1 MATVKVKFRASS
13 VGTGEGTLVYK
24 VTHRRVTRQIT
35 TGYRLYPQ
43 EWDGAHSKVVIPS
56 DRDSR
61 RQAYLKALKEKIAD
75 DMTLFREI
83 IALLDC
89 TGGHYTADEV
99 VGQYRIPPETGGFMC
114 FARSLTT
121 ELKRTGR
128 ERTAERYT
136 TVLNSFRRFLA
147 ERGDIPLNRI
157 ESALMVEYESH
168 LKAEGI
174 CPNSSSFYMR
184 GVRAVYNRAVDKK
197 LVRYVPRLFEH
208 VYTGTRADRKKAL
221 EASDIGCLVRET
233 EMSLQAGNSSNTRQK
248 TKIFFVLMFMLRGIP
263 FVDLAYLHKRDL
275 QGNTLSYRRRKT
287 GRALTVSLTPEAM
300 QMVRMIANKDKDS
313 PYLFPIL
320 QSEEGTEAA
329 YREYQSALRAFNQR
343 LAVLRQ
349 CLGMQSALS
358 SYAARH
364 TWATM
369 AYHCEIHPGIIS
381 EAMGHSSIT
390 VTETYLKP
398 FSNRKIDEAN
408 QRVIS
413 FVKNEGYPV

>member
-1 MATVKVKFRASS
+1 MSRNEITLQEMFSS
-13 VGTGEGTLVYK
+13 VIGELREGGRWGT
-24 VTHRRVTRQIT
+24 
-35 TGYRLYPQ
+35 
-43 EWDGAHSKVVIPS
+43 AHIYQSAVNAFSAFTQWQPMPMRKLSPTV
-56 DRDSR
+56 
-61 RQAYLKALKEKIAD
+61 
-75 DMTLFREI
+75 
-83 IALLDC
+83 
-89 TGGHYTADEV
+89 
-99 VGQYRIPPETGGFMC
+99 
-114 FARSLTT
+114 
-121 ELKRTGR
+121 LKRFENFLR
-128 ERTAERYT
+128 QRNCSWN
-136 TVLNSFRRFLA
+136 TVSTY
-147 ERGDIPLNRI
+147 I
-157 ESALMVEYESH
+157 
-168 LKAEGI
+168 KAI
-174 CPNSSSFYMR
+174 RS
-184 GVRAVYNRAVDKK
+184 VYNRAVDKK

-221 EASDIGCLVRET
+221 EASDISCLVRET
-233 EMSLQAGNSSNTRQK
+233 EMSLQAGNSPNTRQK
-248 TKIFFVLMFMLRGIP
+248 TKIFFVLM
-263 FVDLAYLHKRDL
+263 
-275 QGNTLSYRRRKT
+275 SYRRRKT

-408 QRVIS
+408 QKVIS

>member
-1 MATVKVKFRASS
+1 MQQNKNQLREDTINLAIEISDICDNINGCSVYVNQLLRCSSS
-13 VGTGEGTLVYK
+13 VGANLHEAKYAQSKADFINKLEMNRNEITLQEIFSSVIGELREGGRWGT
-24 VTHRRVTRQIT
+24 
-35 TGYRLYPQ
+35 
-43 EWDGAHSKVVIPS
+43 AHIYQSAVNAFSAFTKWQPMPMRKLSPTV
-56 DRDSR
+56 
-61 RQAYLKALKEKIAD
+61 
-75 DMTLFREI
+75 
-83 IALLDC
+83 
-89 TGGHYTADEV
+89 
-99 VGQYRIPPETGGFMC
+99 
-114 FARSLTT
+114 
-121 ELKRTGR
+121 LKRFENFLR
-128 ERTAERYT
+128 QRNCSWN
-136 TVLNSFRRFLA
+136 TVSTY
-147 ERGDIPLNRI
+147 I
-157 ESALMVEYESH
+157 
-168 LKAEGI
+168 KT
-174 CPNSSSFYMR
+174 
-184 GVRAVYNRAVDKK
+184 VRSVYHRAVDRKYI
-197 LVRYVPRLFEH
+197 RYVPRLFEH

-221 EASDIGCLVRET
+221 EASDISSLVRET
-233 EMSLQAGNSSNTRQK
+233 ERSLQGGTLPNTQQR
-248 TKIFFVLMFMLRGIP
+248 TRIFFVLMFMLRGIP

-275 QGNTLSYRRRKT
+275 QGNVLSYRRRKT

-300 QMVRMIANKDKDS
+300 QMVRMVANRNPDS

-329 YREYQSALRAFNQR
+329 YREYQSALRGFNQR

-358 SYAARH
+358 TYAARH

-413 FVKNEGYPV
+413 FVRSGACTV

>member
-1 MATVKVKFRASS
+1 
-13 VGTGEGTLVYK
+13 
-24 VTHRRVTRQIT
+24 
-35 TGYRLYPQ
+35 
-43 EWDGAHSKVVIPS
+43 
-56 DRDSR
+56 
-61 RQAYLKALKEKIAD
+61 
-75 DMTLFREI
+75 
-83 IALLDC
+83 
-89 TGGHYTADEV
+89 
-99 VGQYRIPPETGGFMC
+99 
-114 FARSLTT
+114 
-121 ELKRTGR
+121 
-128 ERTAERYT
+128 
-136 TVLNSFRRFLA
+136 
-147 ERGDIPLNRI
+147 
-157 ESALMVEYESH
+157 
-168 LKAEGI
+168 
-174 CPNSSSFYMR
+174 
-184 GVRAVYNRAVDKK
+184 
-197 LVRYVPRLFEH
+197 
-208 VYTGTRADRKKAL
+208 
-221 EASDIGCLVRET
+221 
-233 EMSLQAGNSSNTRQK
+233 
-248 TKIFFVLMFMLRGIP
+248 MFMLRGHSFCGPGLFAQKGFTRKYTCPIG
-263 FVDLAYLHKRDL
+263 A
-275 QGNTLSYRRRKT
+275 RKT